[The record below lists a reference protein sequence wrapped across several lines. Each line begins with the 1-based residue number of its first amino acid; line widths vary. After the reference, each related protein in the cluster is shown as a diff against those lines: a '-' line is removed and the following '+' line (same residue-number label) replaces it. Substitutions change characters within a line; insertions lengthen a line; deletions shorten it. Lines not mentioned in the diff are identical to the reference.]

1 MNIQRNIELL
11 PTKDSYVFKVKLML
25 QYESRFIGELNTSGE
40 GTFTT
45 KRKNSQL
52 FRKLN
57 ALGINH
63 ELLTNESIPF
73 KWIVIKYE
81 GQRLITSRKYF
92 LAKGKQY
99 QFGKKGFEP
108 LFFLPLDEFGVEKAR
123 AFERNYGE
131 QLSFIF
137 ND

>member
-1 MNIQRNIELL
+1 MCKSKNLELVPSDDL
-11 PTKDSYVFKVKLML
+11 NVYKVKLKL
-25 QYESRFIGELNTSGE
+25 QLDSRYIGKLDTSGE
-40 GTFTT
+40 GTFITN
-45 KRKNSQL
+45 RKSLQL
-52 FRKLN
+52 FLKLN

-73 KWIVIKYE
+73 KWIDIKYE

-108 LFFLPLDEFGVEKAR
+108 LVFLPLDEFGIEKAR